1 MFERCGAIIGAM
13 IARLLSALALTAW
26 PVHAQDS
33 SVTPG
38 SGFDVA
44 HYTLSLAPDVASG
57 TVSGVEDIRFR
68 STRRDLDAVAFSANA
83 LTVTDAAIDGAPVAI
98 ETVGKA
104 LIFRFAEPLPKGR
117 TATLR
122 LRFAGTPARG
132 VRVLPGA
139 IYTSYFACDWMIC
152 PQDSPGD
159 KARFTLDLYLPTGA
173 SSLATGRHS
182 GTFTASDGRIMHRW
196 RSTRDYSPFLFGFA
210 AGTFG
215 EMTVVHGDNRLT
227 YLDAT
232 GTRANLE
239 ALFAETPAMIDF
251 LATKAGVPLPAGR
264 FTQLLVPGREAQ
276 EAATY
281 ALIGKGELDREA
293 GNPEAGWVIV
303 HELAHQW
310 WGNLVTCATWR
321 DFWLNEGIT
330 TFMTAAWKEHRFGPA
345 AYQAELDVARGRVAR
360 LREAGWDK
368 PLAWNGAY
376 PSLGTRRAVQYSK
389 GALFVDHLR
398 RTLGEDA
405 FWNGLRLYTMGNAGG
420 TVTSVD
426 LRRAMERASKRDLS
440 SIFAEWVFGT
450 G

>member
-1 MFERCGAIIGAM
+1 M
-13 IARLLSALALTAW
+13 IARLLSAAALAAW

-33 SVTPG
+33 PVTPG

-44 HYTLSLAPDVASG
+44 RYTLSLVPDVASG
-57 TVSGVEDIRFR
+57 AVSGTEDIRFR
-68 STRRDLDAVAFSANA
+68 STRRNLDAVAFSANA
-83 LTVTDAAIDGAPVAI
+83 LTVTDAAVDGVPVAI

-104 LIFRFAEPLPKGR
+104 LVFRLAKPLPKGR

-132 VRVLPGA
+132 VTVLPGA

-152 PQDSPGD
+152 LQDSPGD
-159 KARFTLDLYLPTGA
+159 KAGFALDLYLPAGA
-173 SSLATGRHS
+173 SSLASGRQS
-182 GTFTASDGRIMHRW
+182 GTLAASDGRIVHRW

-215 EMTVVHGDNRLT
+215 EKTVAHGGARLT

-232 GTRANLE
+232 GTRSNLE
-239 ALFAETPAMIDF
+239 ALFAETPGMIDF
-251 LATKAGVPLPAGR
+251 LAAKAGVPLPAGR

-293 GNPEAGWVIV
+293 GNPAAGWVIV

-345 AYQAELDVARGRVAR
+345 AYQAELEVARGRVAR
-360 LREAGWDK
+360 LREAGWDR
-368 PLAWNGAY
+368 PLAWDGTY
-376 PSLGTRRAVQYSK
+376 PSLRERRAVQYSK
-389 GALFVDHLR
+389 GALFMDHLR
-398 RTLGEDA
+398 RTLGEEA
-405 FWNGLRLYTMGNAGG
+405 FWSGLRLYTTENAGG
-420 TVTSVD
+420 TVTSAD
-426 LRRAMERASKRDLS
+426 FQRAMEQASKRDLS
-440 SIFAEWVFGT
+440 PIFAEWVFGA